1 MVGSSG
7 RQSVQRSVIENL
19 DIYVPPL
26 ETQQKIGKILS
37 MFDQKISL
45 NKRMNKNLFKL
56 SQELYKNWFVNFEYP
71 ISDHETYKSSGGK
84 FKIEEGIE
92 IPIDMKIANLSDV
105 CDCQNGYAFYKVG
118 YDEQGLMV
126 IDLGNISLEGNFIY
140 INADKQIL
148 KEKIPNDNYIVKKDD
163 LVMVMTDRKFTMDLL
178 GKTAKIYENKMFALN
193 QRIYRIRPL
202 INVNYVY
209 SFLNNPSTLNI
220 LKSEALGSVQ
230 KYVNTDSINNLKIV
244 IPNETLMEKFSKIVD
259 PIFLR
264 MENNIFQIKK
274 LENSRD
280 TLLPKLMSG
289 EIDVSKIYC
298 DFE

>member
-1 MVGSSG
+1 
-7 RQSVQRSVIENL
+7 
-19 DIYVPPL
+19 
-26 ETQQKIGKILS
+26 
-37 MFDQKISL
+37 
-45 NKRMNKNLFKL
+45 
-56 SQELYKNWFVNFEYP
+56 
-71 ISDHETYKSSGGK
+71 
-84 FKIEEGIE
+84 
-92 IPIDMKIANLSDV
+92 
-105 CDCQNGYAFYKVG
+105 
-118 YDEQGLMV
+118 
-126 IDLGNISLEGNFIY
+126 
-140 INADKQIL
+140 
-148 KEKIPNDNYIVKKDD
+148 
-163 LVMVMTDRKFTMDLL
+163 MTDRKSTMDLL
-178 GKTAKIYENKMFALN
+178 GKTAKIYEDKMFALN

-202 INVNYVY
+202 IKVNYVY